1 MPGGQGCWPGRPLG
15 GFAALKEAEEGSDHN
30 EEGPI
35 QSPGTCPG
43 FRRPGPSAQR
53 DWGSPEANRSADL
66 MEWAQVSFIMKKKKK
81 KNLIFHFPF
90 LIEKY
95 AVGVSLWF
103 LVKGRIVVEPELPW
117 GCSFA

>member
-1 MPGGQGCWPGRPLG
+1 MKKGQFRALGRSQASAAPGL
-15 GFAALKEAEEGSDHN
+15 
-30 EEGPI
+30 
-35 QSPGTCPG
+35 
-43 FRRPGPSAQR
+43 SAQR
-53 DWGSPEANRSADL
+53 DSGSLEANRSADL
-66 MEWAQVSFIMKKKKK
+66 MEWAQVSFIMKKK

-103 LVKGRIVVEPELPW
+103 LVKGRIVWSPSSPR